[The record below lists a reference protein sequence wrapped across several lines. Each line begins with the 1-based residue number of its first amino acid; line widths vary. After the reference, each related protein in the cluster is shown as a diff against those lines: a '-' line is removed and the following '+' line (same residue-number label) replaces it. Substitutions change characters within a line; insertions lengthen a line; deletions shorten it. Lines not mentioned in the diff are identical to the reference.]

1 MYYLALLVVA
11 VIAYLIGSLN
21 SAIISVHLV
30 KRQDIRDYGS
40 HNAGLTNVYRTFGG
54 LSAAM
59 TLIID
64 VLKGIAV
71 VFGTRAALFWSGLF
85 SAEEHSVITACML
98 ASMFAVMGHC
108 FPIFYGFKGGK
119 GILIAA
125 VCTICI
131 NPLVFLLAVIAFL
144 IIFLATRYVSLS
156 SITCCVYYP
165 ICYILADLIMYGKL
179 DMYTAVHAVIAL
191 IMGIFCLVRHMPNIQ
206 RLRNHTESKFTF
218 RKRGDSK

>member
-11 VIAYLIGSLN
+11 VVSYLIGSLN
-21 SAIISVHLV
+21 SAIISVRLI

-54 LSAAM
+54 ACAAL
-59 TLIID
+59 TFLID
-64 VLKGIAV
+64 ALKGVLV
-71 VFGTRAALFWSGLF
+71 VFGTEAALFWSGLF
-85 SAEEHSVITACML
+85 SAEEHSVVTACMV

-144 IIFLATRYVSLS
+144 IVFLATRYVSLS
-156 SITCCVYYP
+156 SITCCIYYP
-165 ICYILADLIMYGKL
+165 ICYILADLIMFGEL
-179 DMYTAVHAVIAL
+179 NIYTLVHAVIAL
-191 IMGIFCLVRHMPNIQ
+191 AMGIFCLVRHYPNIQ
-206 RLRNHTESKFTF
+206 RLRAHTESKFTL
-218 RKRGDSK
+218 RKRGDNK

>member
-11 VIAYLIGSLN
+11 VISYLIGSLN
-21 SAIISVHLV
+21 SAIISVRLV
-30 KRQDIRDYGS
+30 KGKDIRDYGS

-64 VLKGIAV
+64 LLKGIVV
-71 VFGTRAALFWSGLF
+71 VFGARGALFWSGLF
-85 SAEEHSVITACML
+85 SADEHSVVTACMIG
-98 ASMFAVMGHC
+98 AMFAVMGHC

-131 NPLVFLLAVIAFL
+131 NPLVFLLAVTAFL
-144 IIFLATRYVSLS
+144 IVFIATRYVSLS
-156 SITCCVYYP
+156 SITCCVVYP
-165 ICYILADLIMYGKL
+165 ICFVIADLIMFGSVDL
-179 DMYTAVHAVIAL
+179 YTLAHFFIAL
-191 IMGIFCLVRHMPNIQ
+191 AMGVFCFVRHWPNIQ

-218 RKRGDSK
+218 RKRGEDK